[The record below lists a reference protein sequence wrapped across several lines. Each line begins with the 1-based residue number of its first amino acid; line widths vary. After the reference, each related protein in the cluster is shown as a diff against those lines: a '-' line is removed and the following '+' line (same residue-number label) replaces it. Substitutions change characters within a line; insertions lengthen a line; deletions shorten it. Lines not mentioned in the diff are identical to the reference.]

1 MAVAVTGILIGISGG
16 SAVGGWAI
24 EAWGAQTAYAVPVAA
39 GGLALALIAVRYRYL
54 ERAEHRG
61 SLLQGGT
68 PQSRTTPA

>member
-1 MAVAVTGILIGISGG
+1 
-16 SAVGGWAI
+16 
-24 EAWGAQTAYAVPVAA
+24 VPVAA

-54 ERAEHRG
+54 ERAEHAG